1 MSKTMSSQGMD
12 AENKRVIDGSDAR
25 RLRLRRRRALKDGV
39 SRYGVGA
46 GGIGVIVALG
56 LIFVYLFYETF
67 PMLKPVSVDIG
78 TEYALPAAA
87 DAVETLHLS
96 VDRFEEI
103 GARFLDDGRIVF
115 FDARTGALRDTLTIP
130 TDRKSVV

>member
-56 LIFVYLFYETF
+56 LIFVYLFT
-67 PMLKPVSVDIG
+67 K
-78 TEYALPAAA
+78 
-87 DAVETLHLS
+87 
-96 VDRFEEI
+96 RF
-103 GARFLDDGRIVF
+103 RC
-115 FDARTGALRDTLTIP
+115 
-130 TDRKSVV
+130 